1 MNEEE
6 NQRAKAFCEIFS
18 AFFILMHNHIV
29 AVVFVVVVVVVVNVH
44 IVVVVFVVDVVV
56 FVVVVVV
63 VNVEMV
69 EMIHL
74 NIVCSC
80 STSFYICYICK

>member
-1 MNEEE
+1 
-6 NQRAKAFCEIFS
+6 
-18 AFFILMHNHIV
+18 MHNHIV
-29 AVVFVVVVVVVVNVH
+29 AVVFVVVVDVVVD
-44 IVVVVFVVDVVV
+44 IYVVV

-69 EMIHL
+69 EIIHL

-80 STSFYICYICK
+80 STSFYISYIRK